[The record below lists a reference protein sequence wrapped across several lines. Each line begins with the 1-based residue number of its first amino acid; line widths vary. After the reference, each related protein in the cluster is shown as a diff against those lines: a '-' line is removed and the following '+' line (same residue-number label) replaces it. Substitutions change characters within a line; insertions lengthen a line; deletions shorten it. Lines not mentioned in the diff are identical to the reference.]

1 MSDETVRL
9 PPGAAAPTEAHR
21 AAPQPAPAAAQATV
35 HLQGYAGTAAAAPG
49 GTQATV
55 RLGAAPQ
62 HPGQPSGRIPAT
74 GEVLGGFV
82 LHESLG
88 HGGFAHV
95 YRAESAQDGEVALKV
110 LTNAEPSALERFVAE
125 ADLLSRLDG
134 RGFPGFVRA
143 DLESA
148 TPWFAMELVPGS
160 TLQQLVQAG
169 GPLARRDVLH
179 VADDVVGAL
188 SVLQEEHFL
197 HRDVKPANIIASGGR
212 AVLIDLGIAKGHDG
226 TTSTH
231 AAGTIAYMAPELFAR
246 KAHARS
252 DVYSLGLLLVF
263 LSAGTLPPDLNF
275 LGRDLQAEDLGP
287 VDARLV
293 PLILALTRH
302 RPEDRPPLHNIART
316 VLALISQE
324 EPDPG
329 LLDAAEATRTER
341 ALVTEVLT
349 AGTIAAATAPAPA
362 PVQPGE
368 PMTNLVYDQ
377 ALMRRLHEL
386 HADGFDG
393 AAEQVVADHVA
404 AVGLQRAGGRT
415 PGEIKD
421 YVWSAMRWTAAQPP
435 AGYENSHRGWTAFQ
449 QAKSAAQ
456 RATSA
461 SALPAPDATQRF
473 GATPS
478 PAYDP
483 GQTVRLP
490 AQPAMP
496 QQPPVQRFAPAYAP
510 QPGVQP
516 GVQSGYAAQPA
527 GYPGGP
533 TPGAPGQHPGAAGF
547 GPGAGAPPEQ
557 AGQRYPGAPGAPGA
571 PGQGGG
577 FGATPARPEDRR
589 PERDDRGDRDE
600 PSDDGGW
607 RVAGVVLGTWL
618 PRVLLALAVY
628 QALRLIGPFSDL
640 PDVSTFPLFA
650 ALGDLMVAGFGWN
663 TAWAP
668 YVANLAIPALGLAL
682 AVIVN
687 AVQSLRAAKRGH
699 RVWPY
704 VLLITLWAVLI
715 GIQALVGFAQQVR
728 VDVEQGVEQSIEDA
742 KEDVQD
748 EIDQGVEDAKQD
760 AAENVQRSIDEMFQ
774 NMFGGGGD

>member
-9 PPGAAAPTEAHR
+9 PSGAAAPTEVHR
-21 AAPQPAPAAAQATV
+21 AAPQLAPATAQATV
-35 HLQGYAGTAAAAPG
+35 HLPGYAGTAAAAPG
-49 GTQATV
+49 AAAATV
-55 RLGAAPQ
+55 RLGAAPD
-62 HPGQPSGRIPAT
+62 PGQPSGRIPAT

-160 TLQQLVQAG
+160 TLQQLVQTG

-275 LGRDLQAEDLGP
+275 LGRDLEAEDLGP

-329 LLDAAEATRTER
+329 LLDAAEATRAER

-349 AGTIAAATAPAPA
+349 AGTIAAATAAAPT
-362 PVQPGE
+362 PVQSGE

-377 ALMRRLHEL
+377 ALMRRLHDL

-461 SALPAPDATQRF
+461 SALPAPDATQRLDP
-473 GATPS
+473 TPR

-490 AQPAMP
+490 PQPAMP
-496 QQPPVQRFAPAYAP
+496 QQPPAQRFAPGYAP
-510 QPGVQP
+510 QP

-547 GPGAGAPPEQ
+547 GPGAGTP
-557 AGQRYPGAPGAPGA
+557 AGQARQGGYPGAPGAPDT
-571 PGQGGG
+571 
-577 FGATPARPEDRR
+577 TPSRPAGDRR
-589 PERDDRGDRDE
+589 PERDDRTDRDDRDG
-600 PSDDGGW
+600 PSDSDGW
-607 RVAGVVLGTWL
+607 RIAGVMLGTWL

-628 QALRLIGPFSDL
+628 QALRLVGPLSDL

-650 ALGDLMVAGFGWN
+650 ALGDLAVYTFGWD
-663 TAWAP
+663 AEWAP
-668 YVANLAIPALGLAL
+668 YVANLAIPALGLVL
-682 AVIVN
+682 AVIAN
-687 AVQSLRAAKRGH
+687 AVQSLRAKRGH
-699 RVWPY
+699 HVWPY

-715 GIQALVGFAQQVR
+715 GIQAVIGFAQQVR
-728 VDVEQGVEQSIEDA
+728 EDVEQGVEQSIEDA
-742 KEDVQD
+742 KQDVQD

-774 NMFGGGGD
+774 NMFGGGDD